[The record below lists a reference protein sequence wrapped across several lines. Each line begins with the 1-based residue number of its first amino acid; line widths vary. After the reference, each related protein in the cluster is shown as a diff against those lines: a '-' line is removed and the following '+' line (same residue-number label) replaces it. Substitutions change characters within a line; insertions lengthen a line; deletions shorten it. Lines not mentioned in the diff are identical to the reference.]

1 MAVNVTH
8 YNDEILKELVRSVNR
23 IDEGQAEALV
33 EGILRARRIFTAGAG
48 RSGLILRAFAMR
60 LMHMGLQA
68 SVVGEAVTPGIG
80 KEDLLI
86 IGSGSGE
93 TKSLVSMAVKATSIG
108 ASIALITTNPESA
121 IGCSAD
127 LIVRIAAAAKEEADR
142 ASSTIQ
148 PMGSLYEQTALL
160 LLDAVVLR
168 LMDRLEIDATS
179 MLGMHAN
186 LE

>member
-1 MAVNVTH
+1 M
-8 YNDEILKELVRSVNR
+8 
-23 IDEGQAEALV
+23 
-33 EGILRARRIFTAGAG
+33 
-48 RSGLILRAFAMR
+48 LRAFAMR
-60 LMHMGLQA
+60 LMHMGLQV

-93 TKSLVSMAVKATSIG
+93 TKSLVSMAAKATSIG

-121 IGCSAD
+121 IGRSAN
-127 LIVRIAAAAKEEADR
+127 LLVRIAAAAKEEADR

-148 PMGSLYEQTALL
+148 PMGSLYEQTVLL

-168 LMDRLEIDATS
+168 LMDRLEIEPS
-179 MLGMHAN
+179 FMLGMHAN